1 MPQGI
6 VHQLSR
12 LELRGALR
20 FIFPKRSSRLNFYT
34 SDSGLL
40 ASVPIDMPNDISV
53 SELSPELQSTSLP
66 PSTSQDC
73 VDSHDHQPERPEER
87 ASFREL
93 FHFATASDK
102 WAMLLSFI
110 LAAAA
115 GVGESLSSL
124 ILGQVLNG
132 INDPSQV
139 LSSTRQAALSFL
151 ILAVLTASFS
161 ALAFAV
167 PVLVAERQM
176 KKLREEYYKALLH
189 QDCQWFDSIKAD
201 EEEISNNLVE
211 SALIWKEG
219 ISEKLQEAL
228 KSIFTLISGL
238 SLGFY
243 FSWQITLL
251 VLAIT
256 PAFALLTFLVHAS
269 SSKSQSEISEAL
281 EKASARENEVLT
293 SVRIVAAFNGLKLES
308 ELYSK
313 LIKCAREA
321 RIKQGWSFAAIIG
334 IFFLVMYAAYA
345 YSMYVGGILIR
356 SSRQNPSCTDVEL
369 SSSCVTGGSVL
380 LTFFVVISCTSAFSA
395 SFLPAAE
402 AIFKAQVAAA
412 KMFKVMRRAPAM
424 SSPDLNAPAATV
436 IGRIEFRDVCFSYP
450 ARPDVPILSNFSL
463 VLEKGMSVALTGT
476 SGSGKSTI
484 VALLL
489 RLYEPDS
496 GSIFIDGIDIKSMD
510 VKQLRAAIGLVSQ
523 EPMLF
528 SFSVRDNIALGH
540 NSLEASDEDIRAASV
555 AASAHEFVADLPEQY
570 DTVVGTS
577 VNSVCLSGGQR
588 QRLCIAR
595 CLLRKPAV
603 MIFDEATS
611 ALDNESERQVQ
622 ASIDSLLA
630 ASSRPTSLVIAHR
643 LSTIVT
649 CDVICVLEKG
659 TIVQQGT
666 HAELMA
672 DADGIYRRLQS
683 LQRLNGAA
691 QPTCDLKSPN
701 AVDGTQAN
709 LDHSAI
715 RSPDVQPHPVV
726 HEQRTELGCMD
737 CLYPEQCSR
746 CKAEGSAAKK
756 AANRAVS
763 INPIEP
769 GLQINVCSVPAAES
783 ASFPTAVA
791 PHTTHHLS
799 QSRDFKGEREAT
811 SETFSAEKRLWKSFH
826 RHELLLIVVA
836 LVLSAANGGVST
848 VAGLVIAEA
857 TEAFYLPDADMEK
870 KLLNVVGYFMACGI
884 ALFITNFFGKGL
896 FASTGEALS
905 TRLRI
910 QSFRH
915 LMRMEVGFFD
925 EKSNNAGALEARLS
939 TDASMVQAGTGEAM
953 SQVVS
958 SFGALA
964 IGIAIAMQATWRIGL
979 IVLATTPLTLASGY
993 FMVQSFVRSEMQ
1005 DRQAMED
1012 SNHVACES
1020 MAAIR
1025 TVTTFNLQQHFLR
1038 LFTACSNE
1046 RHIAAKRKA
1055 LKYAANK
1062 FAAEFL
1068 QNAVNALAWYVG
1080 GIFISN
1086 GDLTFAQLMQAFLAV
1101 QFAGLAVEQSFN
1113 FGPEKS
1119 KAICAAAS
1127 IFGIIDR
1134 PSQIDAASDAG
1145 KTPASCKGRIEFK
1158 NVTFAYPTRPEQYAL
1173 RNFSLVVENGESV
1186 ALVGRSGSG
1195 KSSVI
1200 ALLLR
1205 FYDPQEGAIFL
1216 DGIDIRLLNLK
1227 WLRDHL
1233 GYVQQEPALFCGSIK
1248 DNIQYGR
1255 SSSETMGARCPR
1267 GSFFASGCDHMCKH
1281 PSHYCAPQSCISTE
1295 DAALQ
1300 ANAHAFIQQLPQQYE
1315 TACGARGSQL
1325 SGGQKQRIAIARM
1338 LMRQAPIM
1346 LLDEATSALDS
1357 ESERLVQDTMD
1368 SLIGLGRTSLV
1379 VAHRLST
1386 VKGCTKIA
1394 VMQKGELIEE
1404 GKHEHLLQS
1413 RGTYWQLVESQRHG
1427 L

>member
-1 MPQGI
+1 MQ
-6 VHQLSR
+6 
-12 LELRGALR
+12 
-20 FIFPKRSSRLNFYT
+20 
-34 SDSGLL
+34 
-40 ASVPIDMPNDISV
+40 NDISV
-53 SELSPELQSTSLP
+53 GELSHDLRSTSVC

-73 VDSHDHQPERPEER
+73 VDSRDHQPECPEGP

-102 WAMLLSFI
+102 WAMALSCI

-124 ILGQVLNG
+124 ILGEVLNG

-139 LSSTRQAALSFL
+139 LSATRQAALSFL

-176 KKLREEYYKALLH
+176 KKLREEYFKALLH
-189 QDCQWFDSIKAD
+189 QDCKWFDSIKAD
-201 EEEISNNLVE
+201 QEEISNNLVE

-219 ISEKLQEAL
+219 ISEKLQQAL
-228 KSIFTLISGL
+228 KSIFALISGL

-251 VLAIT
+251 VLAIG
-256 PAFALLTFLVHAS
+256 PAVALLTKLVHAS
-269 SSKSQSEISEAL
+269 SSKSQIEISEAL

-293 SVRIVAAFNGLKLES
+293 SVRIVTAFNGLKFES

-334 IFFLVMYAAYA
+334 NFFLVMYAAYA

-356 SSRQNPSCTDVEL
+356 SSRQNPHCTNVDL
-369 SSSCVTGGSVL
+369 SSHCVTGGSVL
-380 LTFFVVISCTSAFSA
+380 LTFFVVISCMSAFSA
-395 SFLPAAE
+395 SFLPAVE

-412 KMFKVMRRAPAM
+412 KMFKVMRCASAL
-424 SSPDLNAPAATV
+424 SSPDLNAPPAATV

-463 VLEKGMSVALTGT
+463 VLEKGLSVALTGT

-496 GSIFIDGIDIKSMD
+496 GSIFIDGIDIKSID
-510 VKQLRAAIGLVSQ
+510 VKQLRASIGIVSQ

-528 SFSVRDNIALGH
+528 SFSIRDNIALGH

-555 AASAHEFVADLPEQY
+555 AANAHEFIADLPEQY

-577 VNSVCLSGGQR
+577 VNSACLSGGQR

-595 CLLRKPAV
+595 CLLRKPAI

-622 ASIDSLLA
+622 ASINNLLA

-672 DADGIYRRLQS
+672 DADGIYHRLQS
-683 LQRLNGAA
+683 LQCLNSAG
-691 QPTCDLKSPN
+691 QPACDFTSPN
-701 AVDGTQAN
+701 AVDAAQAN

-715 RSPDVQPHPVV
+715 GCPDVNPHPI
-726 HEQRTELGCMD
+726 T
-737 CLYPEQCSR
+737 
-746 CKAEGSAAKK
+746 A
-756 AANRAVS
+756 
-763 INPIEP
+763 PIELD
-769 GLQINVCSVPAAES
+769 LQINACSVPAAES

-791 PHTTHHLS
+791 LHTTHCLS
-799 QSRDFKGEREAT
+799 QSRDFKCESEAT

-826 RHELLLIVVA
+826 RHELLFIVVA
-836 LVLSAANGGVST
+836 LVLSAANGGIST

-857 TEAFYLPDADMEK
+857 TEAFYLPDEDMEK

-896 FASTGEALS
+896 LTSTGEALS

-915 LMRMEVGFFD
+915 LMRMEVGYFD
-925 EKSNNAGALEARLS
+925 EKSNSAGALETRLS
-939 TDASMVQAGTGEAM
+939 TDAAMVQAGTGEAM

-964 IGIAIAMQATWRIGL
+964 IGIIIAMQATWRIGL

-993 FMVQSFVRSEMQ
+993 FMMQSFVQSEMQ
-1005 DRQAMED
+1005 DRQSMEA

-1025 TVTTFNLQQHFLR
+1025 TVTTFNLQQHMLR

-1055 LKYAANK
+1055 LKYAANQ

-1080 GIFISN
+1080 GIFVSN

-1101 QFAGLAVEQSFN
+1101 QFAGVAVEQSFN

-1134 PSQIDAASDAG
+1134 LSQIDAASDAG
-1145 KTPASCKGRIEFK
+1145 ETPTSCYGRIEFK
-1158 NVTFAYPTRPEQYAL
+1158 NVTFAYPTRPNVYAL
-1173 RNFSLVVENGESV
+1173 RNFSLVVEPGESV

-1205 FYDPQEGAIFL
+1205 FYDPQAGAIFL

-1227 WLRDHL
+1227 WLRDNL

-1255 SSSETMGARCPR
+1255 SSSETTGARCPR
-1267 GSFFASGCDHMCKH
+1267 AEFLGRCDHMCKH
-1281 PSHYCAPQSCISTE
+1281 ASQHCAPQSYISTE

-1300 ANAHAFIQQLPQQYE
+1300 ANACAFIQQLPQQYE
-1315 TACGARGSQL
+1315 TMCGARGSQL

-1357 ESERLVQDTMD
+1357 ESELLVQNTLD
-1368 SLIGLGRTSLV
+1368 SLIGLGRTSIV
-1379 VAHRLST
+1379 IAHRLST
-1386 VKGCTKIA
+1386 VVGCTKIA
-1394 VMQKGELIEE
+1394 VMQKGEVIEE
-1404 GKHEHLLQS
+1404 GNHEHLLQG
-1413 RGTYWQLVESQRHG
+1413 RGAYWLLVESQRYG

>member
-1 MPQGI
+1 MP
-6 VHQLSR
+6 
-12 LELRGALR
+12 
-20 FIFPKRSSRLNFYT
+20 K
-34 SDSGLL
+34 D
-40 ASVPIDMPNDISV
+40 VPAG
-53 SELSPELQSTSLP
+53 ELSPEIRSASLP
-66 PSTSQDC
+66 PSTSQHC
-73 VDSHDHQPERPEER
+73 VDSKPTEDPRPESPEER
-87 ASFREL
+87 ASVREL
-93 FHFATASDK
+93 FYFATASDK
-102 WAMLLSFI
+102 WAMLLSCI

-124 ILGQVLNG
+124 ILGEVLNG

-139 LSSTRQAALSFL
+139 LSATRQAALSFL

-161 ALAFAV
+161 ALAV
-167 PVLVAERQM
+167 SIPVLVAERQM
-176 KKLREEYYKALLH
+176 KKLREEYFKALLH
-189 QDCQWFDSIKAD
+189 QHCAWFDSIKA
-201 EEEISNNLVE
+201 EQEEISNNLVE
-211 SALIWKEG
+211 LALIWREG
-219 ISEKLQEAL
+219 IAEKLQQAF
-228 KSIFTLISGL
+228 KSVFALISGL

-243 FSWQITLL
+243 FSWQVTLL

-256 PAFALLTFLVHAS
+256 PAFALLTVLIHATS
-269 SSKSQSEISEAL
+269 TKNQSESSEAL
-281 EKASARENEVLT
+281 EQASARENEVLT

-313 LIKCAREA
+313 LIKRAREA
-321 RIKQGWSFAAIIG
+321 RIKQGWAFAAIMG
-334 IFFLVMYAAYA
+334 TFFLVMYAAYA
-345 YSMYVGGILIR
+345 YSMYVGGILVR
-356 SSRQNPSCTDVEL
+356 GSRQDPSCTNAAL

-402 AIFKAQVAAA
+402 AMFKAQVAAA

-424 SSPDLNAPAATV
+424 SITDQYTPESSV

-450 ARPDVPILSNFSL
+450 ARPDVPILTNFSL
-463 VLEKGMSVALTGT
+463 VLETSKSVALTGA

-510 VKQLRAAIGLVSQ
+510 VKHLRAAVGLVSQ

-528 SFSVRDNIALGH
+528 SFSVRENIALGH
-540 NSLEASDEDIRAASV
+540 NSLAASDEDIRAASV
-555 AASAHEFVADLPEQY
+555 AANAHEFVTALPEQY
-570 DTVVGTS
+570 DTVVGAS
-577 VNSVCLSGGQR
+577 VRAVCLSGGQR

-622 ASIDSLLA
+622 ASIDSLLS

-659 TIVQQGT
+659 CIVQRGT

-672 DADGIYRRLQS
+672 DTDGVYHRLQS
-683 LQRLNGAA
+683 LQQLNGGKQPSCDTASPCTAISMKPPPCPAA
-691 QPTCDLKSPN
+691 HLQSFPSPPPYPPATTVRVARSRN
-701 AVDGTQAN
+701 PAAT
-709 LDHSAI
+709 SRI
-715 RSPDVQPHPVV
+715 RIAAAAPGSSSMHECPPSRPDVQL
-726 HEQRTELGCMD
+726 R
-737 CLYPEQCSR
+737 
-746 CKAEGSAAKK
+746 
-756 AANRAVS
+756 
-763 INPIEP
+763 PITTQIDP
-769 GLQINVCSVPAAES
+769 GLEIKVCSAQEAPGFPART
-783 ASFPTAVA
+783 ASQTAHSLFPT
-791 PHTTHHLS
+791 HDL
-799 QSRDFKGEREAT
+799 KGEFEAP
-811 SETFSAEKRLWKSFH
+811 SQTFSAEKRLWKSFH
-826 RHELLLIVVA
+826 RHEILLIAVA
-836 LVLSAANGGVST
+836 LVLSAANGGVNT

-857 TEAFYLPDADMEK
+857 TEAFYLPDEDMEK
-870 KLLNVVGYFMACGI
+870 KLLNVAGYFMACGT
-884 ALFITNFFGKGL
+884 ALFVTNFFGKSL
-896 FASTGEALS
+896 FTYTGEALS

-910 QSFRH
+910 QTFRQ
-915 LMRMEVGFFD
+915 LMRMEVGYFD

-939 TDASMVQAGTGEAM
+939 TDAAMVQAGTGEAM
-953 SQVVS
+953 SQLIS
-958 SFGALA
+958 SFGALT
-964 IGIAIAMQATWRIGL
+964 IGIAIAMQASWRIGL
-979 IVLATTPLTLASGY
+979 IVLATIPLTIASGY
-993 FMVQSFVRSEMQ
+993 CMMQSLIHSEMQ
-1005 DRQAMED
+1005 DRQAMQD

-1025 TVTTFNLQQHFLR
+1025 TVTAFNLQQHMLR
-1038 LFTACSNE
+1038 LFTTCSNE

-1055 LKYAANK
+1055 LKYAANQ

-1119 KAICAAAS
+1119 KAICAAES

-1134 PSQIDAASDAG
+1134 PSKIDAASEAG
-1145 KTPASCKGRIEFK
+1145 ETPATCKGRIEFK
-1158 NVTFAYPTRPEQYAL
+1158 NVTFAYPTRPEHHAL
-1173 RNFSLVVENGESV
+1173 RNFSLVVEGGESV

-1205 FYDPQEGAIFL
+1205 FYDPQAGAIFL
-1216 DGIDIRLLNLK
+1216 DGVDIRLLNLK
-1227 WLRDHL
+1227 WLRDQL

-1248 DNIQYGR
+1248 DNIQYGLSR
-1255 SSSETMGARCPR
+1255 SKKIGAGCHREPFLA
-1267 GSFFASGCDHMCKH
+1267 GGCDHLCKH
-1281 PSHYCAPQSCISTE
+1281 DSQDTALQPCISME
-1295 DAALQ
+1295 NAALQ
-1300 ANAHAFIQQLPQQYE
+1300 ANAHQFIQQLPLRYE
-1315 TACGARGSQL
+1315 TTCGTQGSQL

-1357 ESERLVQDTMD
+1357 ESEKLVQDTLY
-1368 SLIGLGRTSLV
+1368 SLLGQGRTLLI

-1386 VKGCTKIA
+1386 VKNCTRIA
-1394 VMQKGELIEE
+1394 VMQKGELVEE
-1404 GKHEHLLQS
+1404 GIHEHLLQS
-1413 RGTYWQLVESQRHG
+1413 RGPYWQLVESQQRG